1 MANEKDMQGKEMQDV
16 RVGDPHEAEPGR
28 GAPGDQ
34 FGVQTAQ
41 ATDVN
46 APDAEI
52 PSNVDVEK
60 NIKNIRAED
69 AQEEAEDPNPI
80 HTTHGYVID
89 ESGRIDN
96 FAVEPQIYVNE
107 PGDLGDQH

>member
-1 MANEKDMQGKEMQDV
+1 MSNEEMKI
-16 RVGDPHEAEPGR
+16 GDPREAEPGR

-34 FGVQTAQ
+34 AGVQLSQ
-41 ATDVN
+41 DPFVN

-52 PSNVDVEK
+52 PSNVDVGS
-60 NIKNIRAED
+60 NIKNIEAEE
-69 AQEEAEDPNPI
+69 AQEEADDPNPV